1 MPAPTTTT
9 KTTTT
14 QPAADDGAPAPVVVR
29 ARLTRTSRAGFTPQ
43 ARPLKVA
50 RPLRDVRAPAT
61 PSVAAETP
69 TSLRVSHPATRGR
82 RVATRQATPMSSPA
96 PSRTARC
103 LALARQ
109 LREGLHTAATSAY
122 LAPRRHGRRT
132 TIGFPTLPGADAF
145 RRLGHDR
152 TVALAV
158 AGIVLAAS
166 TLSLAPAVAGGH
178 AGDGAV
184 EGAAATPRLTV
195 GGAALDPSGIGNVEE
210 AYADDV
216 VGAAGPGDPSLSIAQ
231 RNALA
236 RLDAIEMDDAEARAI
251 AEEVV
256 DAAPASVAGP
266 FLTDGTLLKPVAVD
280 TQVADGS
287 GLMET
292 YKVRKGDTLSGIAK
306 HFHVSMMTLW
316 WANDLKSKDDLHLGQ
331 KLQIPPVT
339 GLLIEV
345 KAGDT
350 LAALATEYK
359 LDEESIL
366 LANDIS
372 DPNLVIGQV
381 LILPGAKGEAIAT
394 PKPTKKPSTK
404 AHSSGGSKHV
414 SPPRSYGGGNFRW
427 PTTSHHISQLFHY
440 GHYAIDIDGNTGD
453 PIWAAASG
461 SVSFAG
467 WKNNGGGYQVWIA
480 HGSGLY
486 TTYNHMSS
494 ISVSRGQHVGRGQR
508 VGRMGATGDATG
520 SHLHFEVW
528 KGPIWNGGRR
538 VNPLAY
544 L

>member
-1 MPAPTTTT
+1 MA
-9 KTTTT
+9 
-14 QPAADDGAPAPVVVR
+14 PAATTPPKALADSLADPSATQVVVR
-29 ARLTRTSRAGFTPQ
+29 ARLTRTTRAALPPQ
-43 ARPLKVA
+43 ARPLKAA
-50 RPLRDVRAPAT
+50 RPLDVAAT
-61 PSVAAETP
+61 ANITAETP
-69 TSLRVSHPATRGR
+69 TSLRVSDPTPSRRRAT
-82 RVATRQATPMSSPA
+82 TRQATPIA
-96 PSRTARC
+96 GPSLAARS
-103 LALARQ
+103 LVVAHR
-109 LREGLHTAATSAY
+109 LREATHAAATSAL
-122 LAPRRHGRRT
+122 LAPRRHGRPASF
-132 TIGFPTLPGADAF
+132 GVPALPGADTF

-184 EGAAATPRLTV
+184 EGAVATPRLAI
-195 GGAALDPSGIGNVEE
+195 GGSAFDASGIGDVE
-210 AYADDV
+210 ALYADDV
-216 VGAAGPGDPSLSIAQ
+216 AAAPEAATPGQSDAE

-236 RLDAIEMDDAEARAI
+236 RLDDIEFDDAEARAL
-251 AEEVV
+251 AAEVV
-256 DAAPASVAGP
+256 DAKPSSVAGP
-266 FLTDGTLLKPVAVD
+266 FLSDGTLLKPVAVD
-280 TQVADGS
+280 TEVADGS

-292 YKVRKGDTLSGIAK
+292 YKVKSGDTLSGIAK
-306 HFHVSMMTLW
+306 HFGVSMMTLW

-345 KAGDT
+345 KSGDT
-350 LAALATEYK
+350 LAELATEYK
-359 LDEESIL
+359 LDEEAIL
-366 LANDIS
+366 QANDIT

-381 LILPGAKGEAIAT
+381 LILPGAKGDAIPT
-394 PKPTKKPSTK
+394 PKPPKKHTTAK
-404 AHSSGGSKHV
+404 HHSSGGGKV
-414 SPPRSYGGGNFRW
+414 SPPRSYGGGNFKW

-453 PIWAAASG
+453 PIWAAAG
-461 SVSFAG
+461 GTVTFAG
-467 WKNNGGGYQVWIA
+467 WKSNGGGYQVWIA

-494 ISVSRGQHVGRGQR
+494 VSVSRGQHVGRGHR
-508 VGRMGATGDATG
+508 LGRMGATGDATG